1 MADII
6 WGSTTKPVAAR
17 QLADGLKA
25 IPELGGTL
33 YVGYPIL
40 GTPDGAFPFD
50 ALLLSPQ
57 YGAVAFD
64 IVEGRD
70 IGRFSERQDE
80 IYTKLQA
87 KLLQYPS
94 LVGRRQL
101 AVPIAVLTFAPAITA
116 QQVPA
121 GDSSVVRSALE
132 VQQEVVKLG
141 WAEPE
146 RYPALCSA
154 IQALTNVRKGRKRR
168 DIKKADSRGAKLQRI
183 NDSIASLDAHQ
194 GAAVV
199 ETVEGVQRIRGL
211 AGSGKTIV
219 LALKVAYLH
228 AQHPDWRIA
237 VTFNTRSLKGQFERL
252 INTFVIEQTSE
263 EPDWE
268 RINIVHSWG
277 SASSSGIY
285 YQFTKENSTS
295 YLDFQS
301 ARSRFGESKE
311 FQGVCALAL
320 DEVQKPKQIYDAIL
334 VDEAQ
339 DLPPEFLRLCYEM
352 LKPPRR
358 LVYAYDELQ
367 SLTNASLPPPE
378 DIFGATQKGKPLVS
392 FHADVPGQPR
402 QDIILETCY
411 RNPRPILVT
420 AHALGFGV
428 YRKPEGL
435 IQMFEQ
441 SKLWLDVG
449 YRVTEGSLT
458 DNSLVRL
465 SRNGDTS
472 PSFLEAHS
480 PIDDLIQ
487 FRTFPNRQSQDE
499 WLVSSILTNL
509 REDELS
515 PEDIIVI
522 NPEPT
527 KTRKVV
533 ASARAKLFE
542 AGVNTS
548 LAGVSGSPD
557 VFFENDVVTFTGIFR
572 AKGNEAA
579 MVYVINADDCYNA
592 FLPAWLTRARNQ
604 LFTAITRSKA
614 WVRVLGVGPNMDAL
628 LAEYARVKSEEFSL
642 HFTYPDAKRRR
653 ELHLVNRDMTSA
665 ERSVVSKKVSELA
678 EVMDALDRGDLLPE
692 DLPPDMRA
700 RLHQL
705 LGGK

>member
-17 QLADGLKA
+17 QLADGLKDL
-25 IPELGGTL
+25 PQLEGTL

-50 ALLLSPQ
+50 ALLLSPTF
-57 YGAVAFD
+57 GAVAFD
-64 IVEGRD
+64 LVEGRELGSHAD
-70 IGRFSERQDE
+70 RQDD
-80 IYTKLQA
+80 IYTKLKA

-94 LVGRRQL
+94 LVGRRDL
-101 AVPIAVLTFAPAITA
+101 AVPITVLTFAPAISPQQRPADDSTVLRTA
-116 QQVPA
+116 AEAFEQIE
-121 GDSSVVRSALE
+121 L
-132 VQQEVVKLG
+132 VQ
-141 WAEPE
+141 WAERH
-146 RYPALCSA
+146 RYASLCSA

-168 DIKKADSRGAKLQRI
+168 DIQKPDSRGAKLQRI

-252 INTFVIEQTSE
+252 INTFVIEQTNE
-263 EPDWE
+263 EPDWD
-268 RINIVHSWG
+268 RISIIHSWG
-277 SASSSGIY
+277 SPSAPGVY
-285 YQFTKENSTS
+285 YRFARENAAT

-311 FQGVCALAL
+311 FKGACELALA
-320 DEVQKPKQIYDAIL
+320 EVASPHPIYDAVL

-339 DLPPEFLRLCYEM
+339 DLPPEFLRLCYAM
-352 LKPPRR
+352 LKPPHR

-367 SLTNASLPPPE
+367 SLTNASLPAPE
-378 DIFGATQKGKPLVS
+378 EIFGKKENGEYVVS
-392 FHADVPGQPR
+392 FHSDTPGLAR

-441 SKLWLDVG
+441 SKLWHDVG
-449 YRVTEGSLT
+449 YRVRDGALA
-458 DNSLVRL
+458 DNSPVTLVRTPE
-465 SRNGDTS
+465 TS
-472 PSFLEAHS
+472 PSFLESHS
-480 PIDDLIQ
+480 NVDDLIK
-487 FRTFPNRQSQDE
+487 FESFPSRESQDE
-499 WLVSSILTNL
+499 WLVQSIIKNIN
-509 REDELS
+509 EDELA

-522 NPEPT
+522 NPDPM

-533 ASARAKLFE
+533 ASARSKLFD
-542 AGVNTS
+542 AGINTS

-557 VFFENDVVTFTGIFR
+557 VFFESDVVTFTGIFR

-579 MVYVINADDCYNA
+579 MVYVINADDCYSA
-592 FLPAWLTRARNQ
+592 FVPAWLTRTRNQ

-614 WVRVLGVGPNMDAL
+614 WVRVVGVGPKMDAL
-628 LAEYARVKSEEFSL
+628 VAEYGSVKAEQFSL
-642 HFTYPDAKRRR
+642 RFTYPDAQRRR

-665 ERSVVSKKVSELA
+665 ERSIVSQKVSDLA
-678 EVMDALDRGDLLPE
+678 EVMDALDQGHLLPE
-692 DLPPDMRA
+692 DLPPTMRE
-700 RLHQL
+700 RLAKL